1 MNWERRIPPF
11 AEDALEVLRE
21 AVEESGDEDEGLSMD
36 DAGSVLVADD
46 RFTETDAEYALDVL
60 QSQGHIYCVDEQVY
74 ITPTDD

>member
-21 AVEESGDEDEGLSMD
+21 AVEESGDEDEGLSKEQ
-36 DAGSVLVADD
+36 ARSLLVADD
-46 RFTETDAEYALDVL
+46 RFIESDAEYALDVL
-60 QSQGHIYCVDEQVY
+60 QSRGHIYYVDERVY

>member
-11 AEDALEVLRE
+11 AEDVLEVLHE

-60 QSQGHIYCVDEQVY
+60 QSRGHIYYVDKRVY

>member
-21 AVEESGDEDEGLSMD
+21 AVEESGDEDESLSKEQ
-36 DAGSVLVADD
+36 ARSLLVADD
-46 RFTETDAEYALDVL
+46 RFIEGDAEYALDVL
-60 QSQGHIYCVDEQVY
+60 QSRGHIYYVDERVY